1 MSESSRPP
9 EPKNRPPPRERGADE
24 KIGRVL
30 GRAFGR
36 IKQTRAWKDTARAY
50 KDGVEGKGDR

>member
-9 EPKNRPPPRERGADE
+9 EPKSRPQPRDKGADE

-36 IKQTRAWKDTARAY
+36 IKQTRVWKDTSQAY
-50 KDGVEGKGDR
+50 KDGLEGKDGR